1 MPHPLTTA
9 TLSLLLSA
17 TLLPAQTQTQTPPI
31 PALADIHSQ
40 PELEATIRSLDTA
53 LFAAYNACNLPAFSA
68 LLADDVEF
76 YHDQGGLILGRAA
89 LTDSVRRNVCGHVT
103 RQLTPGSLRVY
114 PVKGLGAVEM
124 GTHRFFENGSPTPS
138 GEADFVHLWLWKD
151 GACTSPASSPT
162 TTTPSRTEA
171 RRLPFALRVAVLAML
186 SLLLTHRI
194 N

>member
-1 MPHPLTTA
+1 MPHPLIAA

-17 TLLPAQTQTQTPPI
+17 TLLPAQTP
-31 PALADIHSQ
+31 PALDQIHSQ

-89 LTDSVRRNVCGHVT
+89 LTDSVRKNVCGHVT

-114 PVKGLGAVEM
+114 PMKGLGAVEM

-138 GEADFVHLWLWKD
+138 GEADFVHLWLYKD
-151 GACTSPASSPT
+151 NAWHL
-162 TTTPSRTEA
+162 A
-171 RRLPFALRVAVLAML
+171 RVLSYDHHAV
-186 SLLLTHRI
+186 R